1 MITALAAGMLV
12 GCGKKEEAAPGKLAQ
27 IKTEDYLTLGEYT
40 GLTVSHTEPVVTE
53 DELQAE
59 IFKLMDGRVELQEV
73 TGRAVQNWDT
83 ATIDFVGRE
92 NGVAFEG
99 GTGEDYP
106 LVIGSGSFIPGF
118 EEGLVGVKTGETKEI
133 ELTFPENYSPQMGG
147 KTVLFTVTV
156 QKIEAYPL
164 TDETAKQVSPETPTV
179 QELRQAIYD
188 RLYVRATQSF
198 EQSAQTKLI
207 GELEAGC
214 EWKKD
219 VPEELV
225 QNYLNR
231 IKSNLERIAQLSNTT
246 MEQILYN
253 QFGIQE
259 SQFEA
264 SFLESAKN
272 GVKEDIMVQAI
283 ANAQNLNPTEEELE
297 AARAEGM
304 ENGGYESMEAY
315 REAVGEEYYNHT
327 LRDYLMADKVM
338 SFLME
343 NNTIERLPS
352 ERIPAVIDGT
362 QSSAEET
369 DETQETESEQA
380 TQETDQSESEPVSE

>member
-1 MITALAAGMLV
+1 M
-12 GCGKKEEAAPGKLAQ
+12 
-27 IKTEDYLTLGEYT
+27 
-40 GLTVSHTEPVVTE
+40 
-53 DELQAE
+53 
-59 IFKLMDGRVELQEV
+59 
-73 TGRAVQNWDT
+73 
-83 ATIDFVGRE
+83 
-92 NGVAFEG
+92 
-99 GTGEDYP
+99 
-106 LVIGSGSFIPGF
+106 
-118 EEGLVGVKTGETKEI
+118 
-133 ELTFPENYSPQMGG
+133 
-147 KTVLFTVTV
+147 
-156 QKIEAYPL
+156 
-164 TDETAKQVSPETPTV
+164 
-179 QELRQAIYD
+179 
-188 RLYVRATQSF
+188 
-198 EQSAQTKLI
+198 
-207 GELEAGC
+207 
-214 EWKKD
+214 
-219 VPEELV
+219 PEELV

-362 QSSAEET
+362 QSSTEEA
-369 DETQETESEQA
+369 DKTQETEAEQA
-380 TQETDQSESEPVSE
+380 PQETEQSESEPVSE

>member
-1 MITALAAGMLV
+1 MITALTAGMLA
-12 GCGKKEEAAPGKLAQ
+12 GCGKKEEAAPGELAQ
-27 IKTEDYLTLGEYT
+27 IKTEDYLTLGGYT

-53 DELQAE
+53 DDLQAE
-59 IFKLMDGRVELQEV
+59 IYNLMDGRAELQEV
-73 TGRAVQNWDT
+73 TDRAVQNWDT
-83 ATIDFVGRE
+83 ATIDFIGRE

-118 EEGLVGVKTGETKEI
+118 EEGLVGVKIGETKEI
-133 ELTFPENYSPQMGG
+133 ELTFPENYSPQMAG
-147 KTVLFTVTV
+147 KTVIFTVTV

-198 EQSAQTKLI
+198 EQSVQTKLI

-219 VPEELV
+219 VPEEMV

-231 IKSNLERIAQLSNTT
+231 IKSNLERIAELSNSS

-264 SFLESAKN
+264 SFQESAKN
-272 GVKEDIMVQAI
+272 GAKEDIMIQAI

-352 ERIPAVIDGT
+352 ERTPAVIDGT
-362 QSSAEET
+362 QSSTEEA
-369 DETQETESEQA
+369 DKTQETESEQDP
-380 TQETDQSESEPVSE
+380 QETDQSESEPVSE